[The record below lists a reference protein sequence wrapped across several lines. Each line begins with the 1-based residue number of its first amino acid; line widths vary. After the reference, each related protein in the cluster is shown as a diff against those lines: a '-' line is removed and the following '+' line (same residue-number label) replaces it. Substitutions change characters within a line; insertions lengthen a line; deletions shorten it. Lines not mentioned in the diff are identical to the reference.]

1 MEKFTSVNCKYVK
14 FMFEMSDDF
23 LPEFKMIWMG
33 NFLAFLVLWDGNIRF
48 VSRKTKC
55 PYIARK
61 ESGQMFFV
69 KDFPAGNYRPPGD
82 LKTR

>member
-1 MEKFTSVNCKYVK
+1 
-14 FMFEMSDDF
+14 MFEMSDDF
-23 LPEFKMIWMG
+23 LPEFKMICMG

-61 ESGQMFFV
+61 ESGQMVFREGLPCR
-69 KDFPAGNYRPPGD
+69 KLPP
-82 LKTR
+82 LYN